1 MKKDLEFN
9 MQTRNK
15 CFTCFRPGAFCL
27 CKHLKPIELNSK
39 IIILI
44 HPMEAKKEKLGT
56 GRITRASLTNSE
68 IIMGVDFTNDKR
80 VNDLI
85 NDPQYYP
92 MVLYPG
98 DDALNITHPKS
109 EDLEVF
115 KDKKP
120 LIFAIDGTWPC
131 AKKMMRESDNINQ
144 LPRISFQ
151 TQMLSQFLIKHQPHE
166 LALSTIESV
175 YVLIKDLAKQGIEKL
190 NGDEDAM
197 IATFK
202 AMVDRQLECA
212 NDPNLESYR
221 GKKIQKGERKMLI
234 RERKHRSFIHK

>member
-9 MQTRNK
+9 LKTRKK

-27 CKHLKPIELNSK
+27 CEHLKPIKLNSK
-39 IIILI
+39 IVILI

-56 GRITRASLTNSE
+56 GRITKASIENSE
-68 IIMGVDFTNDKR
+68 IIMGIDFSEDKR
-80 VNDLI
+80 VNELI

-98 DDALNITHPKS
+98 DDALNITHAKAN
-109 EDLEVF
+109 DLEVF

-120 LIFAIDGTWPC
+120 LVFVIDGTWPC
-131 AKKMMRESDNINQ
+131 AKKMMTLSENINA

-151 TQMLSQFLIKHQPHE
+151 TEMVSQFLIKHQPHK
-166 LALSTIESV
+166 LALSTIEST
-175 YVLIKDLAKQGIEKL
+175 YVLIKDLAKQGIETL

-197 IATFK
+197 IETFK
-202 AMVDRQLECA
+202 AMVKKQLDCA
-212 NDPNLESYR
+212 SDPSLESYR
-221 GKKIQKGERKMLI
+221 GNKHKGERKMLI
-234 RERKHRSFIHK
+234 REKKNRSFILK